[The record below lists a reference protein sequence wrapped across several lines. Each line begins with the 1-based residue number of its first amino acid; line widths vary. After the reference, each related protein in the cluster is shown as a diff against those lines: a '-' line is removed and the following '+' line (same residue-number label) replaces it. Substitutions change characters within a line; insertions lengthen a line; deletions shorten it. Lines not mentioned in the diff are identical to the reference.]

1 MGVRIRGR
9 GSQEGLGV
17 QHSGCF
23 LAVGSWARP
32 TPRRTAMFL
41 GPAGKI
47 MRLSLLMKV
56 DASDLKKK
64 LVFPEV
70 VMVSKQ
76 TEQSPD

>member
-1 MGVRIRGR
+1 
-9 GSQEGLGV
+9 
-17 QHSGCF
+17 
-23 LAVGSWARP
+23 
-32 TPRRTAMFL
+32 MFL